1 MENLKISIIIPTYN
15 VGNYVEE
22 CLQSVL
28 EQKMDGIEIVCVDD
42 FSSDDTLEILKRYER
57 EYKEIKV
64 IRNKK
69 MKAFLIQEIEA

>member
-28 EQKMDGIEIVCVDD
+28 EQKMDGVRG
-42 FSSDDTLEILKRYER
+42 KM
-57 EYKEIKV
+57 YKKYQQRGVFTTIMVLVEVRIG
-64 IRNKK
+64 
-69 MKAFLIQEIEA
+69 